1 MRNEIIVICAAV
13 LLIAGMNA
21 CAPGAGGLSGGSPV
35 EGTSEPGTN
44 EDAGTPQGPGGNL
57 PAGGIAYGVDG
68 AQGTGVDD
76 GTGAPRL
83 GGGPVGALPGPGA
96 PSDATIARG
105 TDVGN
110 PDDVHDPKL
119 PQEEGG
125 LNLALDGCF
134 LRSPVA
140 MNVRP
145 LLSRSPDQAAYVL
158 TSGDAVISVDFFS
171 PPSTPEERRLEPAER
186 LERWVSAHREEFH
199 LDPDL
204 RSVIDSRV
212 VMMAHERE
220 GKKTIAATLNA
231 PRYLLLRGDA
241 ALMGTIY
248 ILDQTQRVRG
258 LPSVQVYERPP
269 APPPAEVV
277 QEPVIDKE
285 TIEMI
290 DRLRKARQGNTLRM
304 LTPSKER

>member
-13 LLIAGMNA
+13 LLTASFAA
-21 CAPGAGGLSGGSPV
+21 CAPGGGGLAGGNLVDGAR
-35 EGTSEPGTN
+35 EAGTN
-44 EDAGTPQGPGGNL
+44 EDTGTPPG
-57 PAGGIAYGVDG
+57 PAGV
-68 AQGTGVDD
+68 
-76 GTGAPRL
+76 
-83 GGGPVGALPGPGA
+83 LPGPGA
-96 PSDATIARG
+96 PSDTTIARG

-110 PDDVHDPKL
+110 PEEVLDPKL
-119 PQEEGG
+119 PQQEEEG
-125 LNLALDGCF
+125 LRLALDGCF

-140 MNVRP
+140 MNVQP
-145 LLSRSPDQAAYVL
+145 LLSRSPDLAAYAL
-158 TSGDAVISVDFFS
+158 TSKEGDAVISVMFFS
-171 PPSTPEERRLEPAER
+171 PPSTSEERRLEPTAR
-186 LERWVSAHREEFH
+186 LERWVNAHQQEFD

-220 GKKTIAATLNA
+220 GQRTIAATLNA

-248 ILDQTQRVRG
+248 ILDQTQRVRD